1 MSNKQANRVPE
12 TCPPGFQERYTV
24 QEGDTMFLIAQQFNV
39 TLPALIEA
47 NPHITDPNI
56 VFPGDVL
63 CVPEEPLL
71 YTTGPLAIDPAE
83 QAFVGIIIQNQAPEE
98 IDARIW
104 LINKD
109 FCPKAV
115 ADFIEVTIS
124 PDCLFQFAFDIW
136 AFFYEVV
143 IEVPRIPEVNLTI
156 YGLSNDF
163 RPIAANTLREAELKL
178 INNSPQTNITAR
190 TLLAEELSTNQS
202 GWINGF

>member
-1 MSNKQANRVPE
+1 MNRVPE
-12 TCPPGFQERYTV
+12 SCPPGFQERYTV

-39 TLPALIEA
+39 VLQALINA
-47 NPHITDPNI
+47 NPHITNPDI
-56 VFPGDVL
+56 IFPGDVL
-63 CVPEEPLL
+63 CVPEQPLL

-83 QAFVGIIIQNQAPEE
+83 QSFVGVIIQNQSATE
-98 IDARIW
+98 INARIW

-115 ADFIEVTIS
+115 ADFIEITIPS
-124 PDCLFQFAFDIW
+124 GCLFQFAFDTW

-156 YGLSNDF
+156 YGLSDDF
-163 RPIAANTLREAELKL
+163 RPIAANTLRHTELKL
-178 INNSPQTNITAR
+178 INTSPQTSTAAR

-202 GWINGF
+202 GWITNF